1 MLDNKK
7 LKRRHSMKYY
17 AGLDVAMKET
27 FICIL
32 SEDGKKVFEGKA
44 PTDPQPIYEELA
56 KSGVDLE
63 KIGLETGSLSNYLTK
78 GLQGLGL
85 KAICIDAR
93 KMAAILSVTVNKT
106 DKNDARGI
114 ADAMRCNHYKEVH
127 IQNNDNNATRILI
140 KSRATLVENR
150 IMLKNTVRGF
160 LKTNGIRLGEVAHEK
175 FGKTV
180 REAFM
185 NIPVHTQL
193 GIESL
198 LKSYE
203 TIHEEIKKMDK
214 SLHKIAKED
223 KDVQRLMTAPGVGTI
238 VALTYKTDLGDP
250 RRFEKSE
257 SVGAYYGMTP
267 RQYSSGETI
276 RLGRVSKS
284 GSKDVRWML
293 TEAGIVLLTRCKS
306 WSPLRA
312 WGLKLMKKVGL
323 KKAAM
328 AVGRKLS
335 VIMHRM
341 LITGESFKFTKGAV
355 KAAA

>member
-1 MLDNKK
+1 
-7 LKRRHSMKYY
+7 MKYY

-27 FICIL
+27 FICVL
-32 SEDGKKVFEGKA
+32 SEDGRKVFESKA
-44 PTDPQPIYEELA
+44 PTDPQPIYEELS
-56 KSGVDLE
+56 KSGVELE
-63 KIGLETGSLSNYLTK
+63 KIGLEAGSLSNYLTK

-127 IQNNDNNATRILI
+127 IQDNDNNATRILLR
-140 KSRATLVENR
+140 SRTTLVESR
-150 IMLKNTVRGF
+150 MTLKNTVRGV
-160 LKTNGIRLGEVAHEK
+160 LKNYGIRLGEVSHEK
-175 FGKTV
+175 FGQTV
-180 REAFM
+180 REAFID
-185 NIPVHTQL
+185 IPSHAKL
-193 GIESL
+193 GVESL

-203 TIHEEIKKMDK
+203 SMHEEVKKMDK
-214 SLHKIAKED
+214 SINKIAKED
-223 KDVQRLMTAPGVGTI
+223 KEAQLLMTAPGVGMI

-250 RRFEKSE
+250 TRFEKSE

-267 RQYSSGETI
+267 RQYSSGETV
-276 RLGRVSKS
+276 RLGRVSKC

-323 KKAAM
+323 KKAAV
-328 AVGRKLS
+328 AVGRKLG

-341 LITGESFKFTKGAV
+341 LITGESFKFTKDEV
-355 KAAA
+355 KVAA

>member
-1 MLDNKK
+1 
-7 LKRRHSMKYY
+7 MKYY

-32 SEDGKKVFEGKA
+32 NEEGQKVFESKA
-44 PTDPQPIYEELA
+44 ITDPQPIYEELA
-56 KSGVDLE
+56 KSGVELE
-63 KIGLETGSLSNYLTK
+63 KVGLEAGSLSNYLTK

-85 KAICIDAR
+85 RAKCIDAR

-127 IQNNDNNATRILI
+127 IQDNDHNATGLLL
-140 KSRATLVENR
+140 KSRSTLVENR
-150 IMLKNTVRGF
+150 LMLKNTVRGF
-160 LKTNGIRLGEVAHEK
+160 LKTYGIRLGEVSNEK
-175 FGKTV
+175 FGSTV
-180 REAFM
+180 QKAFVD
-185 NIPVHTQL
+185 IPPHAKL

-203 TIHEEIKKMDK
+203 ATHEEIKKMDK
-214 SLHKIAKED
+214 NINKICKED
-223 KDVQRLMTAPGVGTI
+223 NEAQLLMTAPGVGMI
-238 VALTYKTDLGDP
+238 VALTYKADIGDP
-250 RRFEKSE
+250 KRFEKSR

-267 RQYSSGETI
+267 RQYSSGETVK
-276 RLGRVSKS
+276 LGRVSKC
-284 GSKDVRWML
+284 GAKDVRWML
-293 TEAGIVLLTRCKS
+293 TEAGIVLLTRCKI

-335 VIMHRM
+335 VIMHHM
-341 LITGESFKFTKGAV
+341 LITGESFKFS
-355 KAAA
+355 KAAFQVAA